1 MLCYMPHTTCMF
13 AMLCQ
18 ILCWL
23 CYVIYNTILAII
35 YQMVCY
41 LCQLPTYAIQH
52 TMLFTEFLK
61 CQSKYDTEFTN
72 VKLVTNEI
80 ITTISY

>member
-1 MLCYMPHTTCMF
+1 
-13 AMLCQ
+13 
-18 ILCWL
+18 
-23 CYVIYNTILAII
+23 
-35 YQMVCY
+35 MVCY
-41 LCQLPTYAIQH
+41 LCQLPTYAIQR

-72 VKLVTNEI
+72 FKLVTNEI

>member
-1 MLCYMPHTTCMF
+1 
-13 AMLCQ
+13 
-18 ILCWL
+18 
-23 CYVIYNTILAII
+23 
-35 YQMVCY
+35 MVCY

-72 VKLVTNEI
+72 FKLVTNEI
-80 ITTISY
+80 ITTINY